1 MHATEVVHVADQLVE
16 AVEWSLWHA
25 QQHLKLWRA
34 LLLIAGHIV
43 SYNVLQFLKAIT
55 AKVNKQNK
63 GGMVQ
68 RSGHEGSAVI
78 SCMTSALMLWIRL
91 WGNQAVPCS
100 ACVESW
106 ERKGVWGCLG
116 DVWGYAHWL
125 LVQGH
130 GRPKHCQ
137 VPCQKLPVDLRECT
151 DWKPIFWLANQRNT
165 DAESCQIWARRACI
179 SESNFTMFMTFMPF
193 MIWVSII
200 FIAVIAQNGRSSCQ
214 IPDKMIEKVLK
225 TGIAGDLNRPK
236 LTNQCYSNIG

>member
-1 MHATEVVHVADQLVE
+1 ML
-16 AVEWSLWHA
+16 
-25 QQHLKLWRA
+25 QQYLKLWRA

-78 SCMTSALMLWIRL
+78 SCMTSALMLESGSEEIK
-91 WGNQAVPCS
+91 PCP
-100 ACVESW
+100 VQP
-106 ERKGVWGCLG
+106 VWGSLEREKEFG

-137 VPCQKLPVDLRECT
+137 VPCQKLPVDLRERT

-179 SESNFTMFMTFMPF
+179 SESNFTMFMTFMDVYDMSFHHFHSSTEWQVELPDP
-193 MIWVSII
+193 WQDDWES
-200 FIAVIAQNGRSSCQ
+200 AQNWHSR
-214 IPDKMIEKVLK
+214 
-225 TGIAGDLNRPK
+225 RPK
-236 LTNQCYSNIG
+236 